1 MIVND
6 WVKQNI
12 KFINKTANKAFNLP
26 FLVLNFA
33 KMQELISFI
42 IQLMMNSLCDKIDVI
57 AMLEERER
65 DTDTIKISW
74 FKAFAI

>member
-1 MIVND
+1 
-6 WVKQNI
+6 
-12 KFINKTANKAFNLP
+12 
-26 FLVLNFA
+26 
-33 KMQELISFI
+33 
-42 IQLMMNSLCDKIDVI
+42 MNSLCDKIDVI